1 MQYSF
6 SEILSLNDRF
16 RRNLIN
22 SVSGFKSV
30 SLIGTVNNSGTTNLA
45 IFSQILHI
53 GANPP
58 MLGILFRPDSVERH
72 TLENIRQNGYFTINQ
87 IQESFYKE
95 AHQTS
100 ARYPSNISEFDAVGL
115 TPEFIKDVDVPFVKE
130 SNIKMLLK
138 CVDEQ
143 TLKINGTIL
152 LIGEVQLLMA
162 PDNVIGEDGFVD
174 LQNAGT
180 ITSAGLDAYYK
191 TEKIS
196 RLSYAKVDLPIT
208 EIQ

>member
-6 SEILSLNDRF
+6 SEILNLNDRF

-30 SLIGTVNNSGTTNLA
+30 SLIGTINNSGKTNLA
-45 IFSQILHI
+45 IFSQIPHI

-87 IQESFYKE
+87 IQESFYQQ

-174 LQNAGT
+174 LQNAGS

-196 RLSYAKVDLPIT
+196 RLSYAKADLPIT
-208 EIQ
+208 KIQ

>member
-1 MQYSF
+1 MLYNL
-6 SEILSLNDRF
+6 SEILDLNDRF

-22 SVSGFKSV
+22 SISGFKSV

-87 IQESFYKE
+87 IQESFYQQ

-100 ARYPSNISEFDAVGL
+100 ARYASSVSEFDAVGL
-115 TPEFIKDVDVPFVKE
+115 TPEFKVGIAVPFVKE
-130 SNIKMLLK
+130 SVVKMLLK
-138 CVDEQ
+138 SVEEQ
-143 TLKINGTIL
+143 VLKVNGTIL
-152 LIGEVQLLMA
+152 LIGEIQELHL
-162 PDNVIGEDGFVD
+162 PDETLASDGFVD
-174 LQNAGT
+174 LQQAGT
-180 ITSAGLDAYYK
+180 IASVGLDAYYR
-191 TEKIS
+191 TEKIQ
-196 RLSYAKVDLPIT
+196 RLSYAKANLPLTTIL
-208 EIQ
+208 

>member
-6 SEILSLNDRF
+6 SEILNLNERF

-180 ITSAGLDAYYK
+180 ITNAGLDAYYK

-208 EIQ
+208 KIQ

>member
-6 SEILSLNDRF
+6 SEILNLNDRF

-22 SVSGFKSV
+22 SISGFKSV

-58 MLGILFRPDSVERH
+58 MLGVLFRPDSVERH
-72 TLENIRQNGYFTINQ
+72 TLENIRQNRYFTINQ
-87 IQESFYKE
+87 IQESFYQQ

-100 ARYPSNISEFDAVGL
+100 ARYSSNISEFDVVGL
-115 TPEFIKDVDVPFVKE
+115 TPEFIKDVDVPFVRE
-130 SNIKMLLK
+130 SNIKILLK
-138 CVDEQ
+138 CADEQ
-143 TLKINGTIL
+143 TLKVNGTIL
-152 LIGEVQLLMA
+152 LIGEIQELII
-162 PDNVIGEDGFVD
+162 PDTIISDDGFVD
-174 LQNAGT
+174 LQKAGT
-180 ITSAGLDAYYK
+180 ITSAGLDAYYT
-191 TEKIS
+191 TEKIN

-208 EIQ
+208 VIQ

>member
-1 MQYSF
+1 MQYSL
-6 SEILSLNDRF
+6 SEILNLNDRF

-152 LIGEVQLLMA
+152 LIGEIQLLTTPENA
-162 PDNVIGEDGFVD
+162 ITQDGFVD
-174 LQNAGT
+174 LHQAGT
-180 ITSAGLDAYYK
+180 ITSTGLDAYYR
-191 TEKIS
+191 TEKIN
-196 RLSYAKVDLPIT
+196 RLLYAKVDLPIT
-208 EIQ
+208 VIQ

>member
-1 MQYSF
+1 MQYNLA
-6 SEILSLNDRF
+6 EILELNDRF

-22 SVSGFKSV
+22 TVSGFKSV
-30 SLIGTVNNSGTTNLA
+30 SLIGTVSNSGTTNLA

-72 TLENIRQNGYFTINQ
+72 TLENIRQKGYFTINQ
-87 IQESFYKE
+87 IQESFYQQ

-100 ARYPSNISEFDAVGL
+100 ARYPSDVSEFDAVGL
-115 TPEFIKDVDVPFVKE
+115 TPEFINDLDVPFVKE
-130 SNIKMLLK
+130 SNVKMLLK

-143 TLKINGTIL
+143 TIKINGTIL
-152 LIGEVQLLMA
+152 LIGEIQLLIT
-162 PDNVIGEDGFVD
+162 PDNVITQDGFVD
-174 LQNAGT
+174 LQKAGT

-191 TEKIS
+191 TEKIN
-196 RLSYAKVDLPIT
+196 RLSYAKADLLIT
-208 EIQ
+208 VIK

>member
-87 IQESFYKE
+87 IQESFYQQ

-100 ARYPSNISEFDAVGL
+100 ARYPSSISEFDAVGL

-162 PDNVIGEDGFVD
+162 PDNLIGEDGFVD

>member
-1 MQYSF
+1 MKYSF

-87 IQESFYKE
+87 IQESFYQQ

-100 ARYPSNISEFDAVGL
+100 ARYPSSISEFDAVGL

-162 PDNVIGEDGFVD
+162 PDNLIGEDGFVD

>member
-1 MQYSF
+1 
-6 SEILSLNDRF
+6 
-16 RRNLIN
+16 
-22 SVSGFKSV
+22 
-30 SLIGTVNNSGTTNLA
+30 
-45 IFSQILHI
+45 
-53 GANPP
+53 

-115 TPEFIKDVDVPFVKE
+115 TTEFIKDVDVPFVKE

-143 TLKINGTIL
+143 TLKINGTTL
-152 LIGEVQLLMA
+152 LIGEVQLLIA
-162 PDNVIGEDGFVD
+162 PDNVIAEDGFVD

>member
-6 SEILSLNDRF
+6 SEILNLNDRF

-87 IQESFYKE
+87 IQESFYQQ

-115 TPEFIKDVDVPFVKE
+115 KPEFIKDVDVPFVKE

-138 CVDEQ
+138 CADEQ
-143 TLKINGTIL
+143 LLKINGTIL
-152 LIGEVQLLMA
+152 LIGEIQLLMT

-174 LQNAGT
+174 LQNAGS

>member
-1 MQYSF
+1 MQYSL
-6 SEILSLNDRF
+6 SEILNLNERF

-87 IQESFYKE
+87 IQESFYQQ

-100 ARYPSNISEFDAVGL
+100 ARYATEISEFSAVGL
-115 TPEFIKDVDVPFVKE
+115 TAEFKEGINVPFVKE
-130 SNIKMLLK
+130 SVVKMLLK
-138 CVDEQ
+138 SVDEQ
-143 TLKINGTIL
+143 VLKVNGTIL
-152 LIGEVQLLMA
+152 LIGEIQELNL
-162 PDNVIGEDGFVD
+162 PDTTIAADGFVD
-174 LQNAGT
+174 LQYAGT
-180 ITSAGLDAYYK
+180 VTSIGLDAYYK
-191 TEKIS
+191 TEKIG
-196 RLSYAKVDLPIT
+196 RLSYAKPDLPLTKIS
-208 EIQ
+208 

>member
-87 IQESFYKE
+87 IQESFYQQ

-100 ARYPSNISEFDAVGL
+100 ARYPSSISEFDAVGL
-115 TPEFIKDVDVPFVKE
+115 TPEFVKDVDVPFVKE

-138 CVDEQ
+138 CADEQ

>member
-1 MQYSF
+1 MQSSF

-87 IQESFYKE
+87 IQESFYQQ

-100 ARYPSNISEFDAVGL
+100 ARYPSSISEFDAVGL

>member
-6 SEILSLNDRF
+6 SEILNLNDRF

-115 TPEFIKDVDVPFVKE
+115 TTEFIKDVDVPFVKE

-143 TLKINGTIL
+143 TFKINGTIL
-152 LIGEVQLLMA
+152 LIGEIQLLTT
-162 PDNVIGEDGFVD
+162 PDNIISEDGFVD
-174 LQNAGT
+174 LQIAGS

-196 RLSYAKVDLPIT
+196 RLSYAKADLPIT
-208 EIQ
+208 KIQ

>member
-6 SEILSLNDRF
+6 SEILNLNDRF

-100 ARYPSNISEFDAVGL
+100 ARYPSNISEFDEVGL

-143 TLKINGTIL
+143 TLKINGTTL
-152 LIGEVQLLMA
+152 LIGEVQLLIA
-162 PDNVIGEDGFVD
+162 PDNVIAEDGFVD

>member
-6 SEILSLNDRF
+6 SEILNLNDRF

-22 SVSGFKSV
+22 SVSGFKSA

-87 IQESFYKE
+87 IQESFYQQ

-115 TPEFIKDVDVPFVKE
+115 TPELIKDVDVPFVKE
-130 SNIKMLLK
+130 SIIKMLLK

-152 LIGEVQLLMA
+152 LIGEIQLLMA
-162 PDNVIGEDGFVD
+162 PDNVIGNDGFVD

-180 ITSAGLDAYYK
+180 ITSAGLDAYYT

>member
-6 SEILSLNDRF
+6 SEILNLNDRF

-30 SLIGTVNNSGTTNLA
+30 SLIGTINNSGKTNLA

-174 LQNAGT
+174 LQNAGS

-196 RLSYAKVDLPIT
+196 RLSYAKADLPIT
-208 EIQ
+208 KIQ

>member
-6 SEILSLNDRF
+6 SEILNLNDRF

-87 IQESFYKE
+87 IQESFYQQ

-115 TPEFIKDVDVPFVKE
+115 TTEFIKDVDVPFVKE

-138 CVDEQ
+138 CADEQ

-152 LIGEVQLLMA
+152 LIGEIQLLMT

-196 RLSYAKVDLPIT
+196 RLSYAKADLPIT
-208 EIQ
+208 KIQ

>member
-1 MQYSF
+1 MQYSL
-6 SEILSLNDRF
+6 SEILNLNDRF

-53 GANPP
+53 GANLP

-72 TLENIRQNGYFTINQ
+72 TLENIRKNGYFTINQ

-152 LIGEVQLLMA
+152 LIGEIRLLTT
-162 PDNVIGEDGFVD
+162 PDNLISEDGFVD
-174 LQNAGT
+174 LQKAET
-180 ITSAGLDAYYK
+180 ITSTGLDAYYR
-191 TEKIS
+191 TEKIN

-208 EIQ
+208 VIQ

>member
-6 SEILSLNDRF
+6 SEILNLNDRF

-30 SLIGTVNNSGTTNLA
+30 SLIGTINNSGTSNLA

-130 SNIKMLLK
+130 SKIKMLLK

-143 TLKINGTIL
+143 LLKINGTIL
-152 LIGEVQLLMA
+152 FIGEIQLLIA
-162 PDNVIGEDGFVD
+162 PDNVIAEDGFVD
-174 LQNAGT
+174 LQQSGT
-180 ITSAGLDAYYK
+180 ITSTGLDAYYR
-191 TEKIS
+191 TEKIN

-208 EIQ
+208 VIQ

>member
-1 MQYSF
+1 MKYSF
-6 SEILSLNDRF
+6 SEILCLNDRF

-115 TPEFIKDVDVPFVKE
+115 TTEFIKDVDVPFVKE

-143 TLKINGTIL
+143 TLKINGTTL
-152 LIGEVQLLMA
+152 LIGEVQLLIA
-162 PDNVIGEDGFVD
+162 PDNVIAEDGFVD

>member
-115 TPEFIKDVDVPFVKE
+115 TTEFIKDVDVPFVKE
-130 SNIKMLLK
+130 SNIRMLLK

-152 LIGEVQLLMA
+152 LIGEIQLLMT

-174 LQNAGT
+174 LQNAGS

>member
-6 SEILSLNDRF
+6 SEILNLNDRF

-30 SLIGTVNNSGTTNLA
+30 CLIGTVNNSGTTNLA

-72 TLENIRQNGYFTINQ
+72 TLEKIRQNGYFTINQ
-87 IQESFYKE
+87 IQESFYQQ

-100 ARYPSNISEFDAVGL
+100 ARYPSNISEFEAVGL
-115 TPEFIKDVDVPFVKE
+115 TPEFIMDVDVPFVKE
-130 SNIKMLLK
+130 SEVKILLK
-138 CVDEQ
+138 SVDEQ
-143 TLKINGTIL
+143 VIKINGTIL
-152 LIGEVQLLMA
+152 LIGEIQELII
-162 PDNVIGEDGFVD
+162 PDTSISDDGFID
-174 LQNAGT
+174 LQKAGT
-180 ITSAGLDAYYK
+180 ITSVGLDAYYT
-191 TEKIS
+191 TEKID
-196 RLSYAKVDLPIT
+196 RLSYAKVDLPVT
-208 EIQ
+208 VIQ